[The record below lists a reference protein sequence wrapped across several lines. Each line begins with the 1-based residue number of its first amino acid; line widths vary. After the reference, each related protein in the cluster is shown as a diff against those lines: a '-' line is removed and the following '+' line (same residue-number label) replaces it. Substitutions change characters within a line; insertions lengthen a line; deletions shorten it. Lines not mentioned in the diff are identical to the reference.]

1 MISVS
6 HSLYNLAA
14 DDIKLKDPQCAQILQ
29 EAAEKSGEQGFV
41 AETYFVNHHNIEL
54 GNFANELAV
63 DRFALIETN
72 TDDTPVSE
80 SQKKID
86 QENEETKLRSQ
97 AEHLTLDL
105 RMDIVQESLE
115 QLKKKVIMSA
125 SDPEKMREA
134 MTEYQE
140 RQSQRNE
147 LARRL
152 GLKLT

>member
-1 MISVS
+1 M
-6 HSLYNLAA
+6 
-14 DDIKLKDPQCAQILQ
+14 
-29 EAAEKSGEQGFV
+29 
-41 AETYFVNHHNIEL
+41 NHHNIEL